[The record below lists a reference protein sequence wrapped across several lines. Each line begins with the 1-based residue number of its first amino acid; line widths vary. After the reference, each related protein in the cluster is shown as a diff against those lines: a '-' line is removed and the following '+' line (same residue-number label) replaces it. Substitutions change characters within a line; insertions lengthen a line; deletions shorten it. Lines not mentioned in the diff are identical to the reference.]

1 MHFLLGPYQ
10 ECMMEMNRQLV
21 EAANR
26 EKLPI
31 KLGRMTKVSVDTLQ
45 SHVSHFE

>member
-1 MHFLLGPYQ
+1 
-10 ECMMEMNRQLV
+10 MEMNRQLV

-31 KLGRMTKVSVDTLQ
+31 KLGGSRLGKVSVDTLE
-45 SHVSHFE
+45 SHVALFKSAHL